1 MSFVIVER
9 YDKLLVPM
17 FRAWPSASLDSP
29 RTQSVIWKRELIL
42 VCETFFQEKRF
53 QIYSYSIIERIVL

>member
-9 YDKLLVPM
+9 YGKLLVPM
-17 FRAWPSASLDSP
+17 FRAWPPSASLDTP

-42 VCETFFQEKRF
+42 VCETFFQEKSF
-53 QIYSYSIIERIVL
+53 QIYSYSIERIVL